1 MNRIL
6 VVDAS
11 VVVDLLARFRPQPLE
26 ELLWASDTVL
36 AAPELIDIE
45 VLNALRKL
53 DQSGA
58 IPPSRR
64 AELPSLLRGLRIR
77 KYAHDSLIAGI
88 WALRDNVTANDAA
101 YVTLARLLK
110 ATLVTR
116 DKRLAK
122 APGLN
127 VEVIVLAESKEG
139 INSPADSE
147 KSPQRLGKPIQCLR
161 ALLAVSSR
169 F

>member
-1 MNRIL
+1 MSRVL

-26 ELLWASDTVL
+26 ELLWAPNTVL

-45 VLNALRKL
+45 VLSALRKL

-58 IPPSRR
+58 IPSGRS
-64 AELPSLLRGLRIR
+64 AELPSLMRGLRIR
-77 KYAHDSLIAGI
+77 KYSHVNLIDGI
-88 WALRDNVTANDAA
+88 WALRANVTAYDAA
-101 YVTLARLLK
+101 YVILARLLR

-127 VEVIVLAESKEG
+127 VQMVV
-139 INSPADSE
+139 P
-147 KSPQRLGKPIQCLR
+147 
-161 ALLAVSSR
+161 
-169 F
+169 